1 MREGER
7 GGKRGSLVGGKAGRE
22 GGWWEGREGG
32 KGRVVR
38 GERGREGR
46 VDSCSVRG
54 LGCVETSRPVVSP
67 SKASTAYYKRNGN
80 IEIRMLSLV

>member
-1 MREGER
+1 M
-7 GGKRGSLVGGKAGRE
+7 
-22 GGWWEGREGG
+22 EGG

-38 GERGREGR
+38 GEGGREGREGGKAGRELGRMVGGEGGREGREGR

-67 SKASTAYYKRNGN
+67 SKASTAYYKCNGN
-80 IEIRMLSLV
+80 IEIGMLSLV